1 MDTAEKGISELKDM
15 SIETSQ
21 TEKQRKH
28 WTQHSRTMGQFLKA
42 NIYVLPKEEERE
54 KGIK

>member
-21 TEKQRKH
+21 IEKQRKH
-28 WTQHSRTMGQFLKA
+28 GTQHSRTIGIFFKVYQK
-42 NIYVLPKEEERE
+42 KKGKRE
-54 KGIK
+54 